1 MGILNLT
8 PDSFYAGSRV
18 REKKTA
24 EDKIA
29 GMHSD
34 GAEIIDIGAMSSRP
48 GAPILSTEEEWSRLE
63 PVLKIVS
70 AKFQNLCFSLDTINS
85 EIAKRAV
92 EDYGIDIINDISGGN
107 LDAKMFETI
116 ASLNVPY
123 IIMHMRGTPET
134 MQQLTDY
141 KSLTG
146 DIIYYFSEKIR
157 QLNNLGVN
165 DIIIDPGFGFSKTIE
180 QNYSLLNKLDE
191 FSVFGIP
198 VLAGLSRKSMIW
210 KELGITPAEALNGTT
225 ALNMFALTKGA
236 NILRVHDVKEAKE
249 VVRLFGKI

>member
-1 MGILNLT
+1 M
-8 PDSFYAGSRV
+8 
-18 REKKTA
+18 
-24 EDKIA
+24 
-29 GMHSD
+29 
-34 GAEIIDIGAMSSRP
+34 
-48 GAPILSTEEEWSRLE
+48 E

-157 QLNNLGVN
+157 QLNSLGVN

-180 QNYSLLNKLDE
+180 QNYGRVNKLDG
-191 FSVFGIP
+191 FSRMTGYNVCYTKLLRIP
-198 VLAGLSRKSMIW
+198 AVA
-210 KELGITPAEALNGTT
+210 LGT
-225 ALNMFALTKGA
+225 
-236 NILRVHDVKEAKE
+236 
-249 VVRLFGKI
+249 